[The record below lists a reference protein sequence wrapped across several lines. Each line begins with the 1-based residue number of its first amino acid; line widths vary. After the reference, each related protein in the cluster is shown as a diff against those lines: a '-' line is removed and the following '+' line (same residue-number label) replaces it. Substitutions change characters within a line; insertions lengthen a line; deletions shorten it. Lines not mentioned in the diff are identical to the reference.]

1 MACSRFE
8 DQMTNFYSV
17 FLKLLL
23 VFVER
28 RYSWGDFV
36 LRKSLNLQVLN
47 LQFQSHKNLWNW
59 ELW

>member
-8 DQMTNFYSV
+8 DQMTNFHSV

-28 RYSWGDFV
+28 YRCGDFV
-36 LRKSLNLQVLN
+36 LRKSLSLQVLN
-47 LQFQSHKNLWNW
+47 LQFQSHKNPCN
-59 ELW
+59 